1 MVGLVLVSHSRSLAE
16 AAVDLIRRTAGSN
29 LSIVCTGG
37 VGDHREELGTDA
49 IEIQEAIASV
59 FSQDGVLVLMDM
71 GSAILS
77 AETAKDLLDPEIQEK
92 VVLTSAPLVE
102 GGIAAGVQ
110 AQLGAS
116 IADVAKAARE
126 SLLPK
131 QDHVQDSTEQETQP
145 AVTPPGAEI
154 LDVTIENEHGLHLRP
169 AATLIKT
176 LAGFPG
182 EVLIENRSA
191 GRGPVAAKSLVDVT
205 RLQIQQG
212 DSVRF
217 SISSPAPRPLIASI
231 LSMVANQFG
240 ESPHQL
246 PRAAEESVK
255 TRIFGVSRGIAIGR
269 PLFLS
274 SIPARIPTYKPQTDS
289 DVTSEIS
296 RLHSALHASADEFNG
311 RLNRLRNSL
320 RASDLEIFEA
330 QRMILE
336 DPTILQEVERKI
348 RKDHLNSATAWHM
361 VLAHHAAD
369 QEKADD
375 PYFRAR
381 AADLR
386 EVERIGLSQMV
397 DTKDSPG
404 FPDIPFADAQIL
416 VCDELTPSLAEKVHR
431 LGISGVI
438 ELQGGTTSHGAIL
451 ARALNL
457 PAIGGAQGLQ
467 EKIRSAETVA
477 INGAEGSLWIDP
489 PSDILTGLIS
499 ARQLEDSQLEEAL
512 LQCKQTAVTKD
523 GAFILVAANA
533 GSAQDVLNA
542 QRYGAQ
548 SIGLFRSEFLF
559 QHFNHEPDEEE
570 QLNAYRDALGI
581 DGNALLVTVRLL
593 DVGGDKPLKFL
604 RSQNEA
610 NPFLGVRGTRLLF
623 ANPGF
628 FRTHLSVLLRLAGSV
643 PLQLLVPMVTD
654 VSEILGLKRLLDEV
668 AHELKNNQI
677 PHRWPIPLGIMIETP
692 AAALLIDRFLPHV
705 DFVSIGTN
713 DLTQYVLCAERGNAA
728 LSAFSDSLH
737 PAVVRICGQVI
748 QRSTENGVKASV
760 CGEMASDPEAIPI
773 LLGLGLR
780 EFSVTASAIPGTKSL
795 IRKLDAGRIATQ
807 LAAKVNSFDAA
818 TEVRIFSRGLM
829 A

>member
-37 VGDHREELGTDA
+37 VGEHREELGTDA

-59 FSQDGVLVLMDM
+59 YSQDGVLVLMDM

-131 QDHVQDSTEQETQP
+131 QDHVQDCTEQETQP
-145 AVTPPGAEI
+145 AVTPAGAEI

-191 GRGPVAAKSLVDVT
+191 SRGPVAAKSLVDVT
-205 RLQIQQG
+205 RLQIRQG

-217 SISSPAPRPLIASI
+217 SISSPTPQPLIASI
-231 LSMVANQFG
+231 LSMVADQFG

-386 EVERIGLSQMV
+386 EVERIGLSQLV

-404 FPDIPFADAQIL
+404 FPDKPFVDAQIL

-489 PSDILTGLIS
+489 PSDILMGLIS

-512 LQCKQTAVTKD
+512 LQCNQTAVTKD
-523 GAFILVAANA
+523 GASILVAANA
-533 GSAQDVLNA
+533 GSAQDVLSA

-604 RSQNEA
+604 RSPNEA

-748 QRSTENGVKASV
+748 QRSTEYGVKASV